1 MIRIG
6 VLVLVTTLVVGAW
19 PAATQVAQES
29 DISGVYDCR
38 GVNGD
43 GTPYHGLVVIAKH
56 RDAYQ
61 VRWTFSPEQSAVGL
75 GIRKG
80 NALAVSY
87 YGGTPGVVLYD
98 IHEKDKEL
106 IGRWTVPGAGGV
118 VASETLKR
126 VKELKEEDLR
136 EQQEQEQPAPEPTTD
151 RTPKIRV

>member
-6 VLVLVTTLVVGAW
+6 VLVIVTTLVVGAW

-43 GTPYHGLVVIAKH
+43 GTPYQGLVVIAKH

-61 VRWTFSPEQSAVGL
+61 IRWTFSPEQSAVGL

-80 NALAVSY
+80 NSLAVSY

-98 IHEKDKEL
+98 INDKEL

-118 VASETLKR
+118 LASETLKHI
-126 VKELKEEDLR
+126 KDLKEEDLR
-136 EQQEQEQPAPEPTTD
+136 QRPEPREQPEPEPTRD
-151 RTPKIRV
+151 RTPRIRV

>member
-6 VLVLVTTLVVGAW
+6 VLVIVTTLVVGAW
-19 PAATQVAQES
+19 PAATQVAPES

-38 GVNGD
+38 GINGD

-61 VRWTFSPEQSAVGL
+61 IRWTFSPEQSAVGL

-98 IHEKDKEL
+98 INDREL

-118 VASETLKR
+118 LASETLKR
-126 VKELKEEDLR
+126 VKDLKEEDLR
-136 EQQEQEQPAPEPTTD
+136 QKPQEEPQPEPTRD
-151 RTPKIRV
+151 KSRIRV